1 MSSSTNSGLMR
12 FKIKSHL
19 KENLM
24 NRLMNRLGWG
34 KMLVE
39 WIPNSLRNAE
49 DSAPDSADRTDTLV
63 F

>member
-19 KENLM
+19 KENH
-24 NRLMNRLGWG
+24 MNRLGWG

-39 WIPNSLRNAE
+39 CIPNSLRNAE
-49 DSAPDSADRTDTLV
+49 DSADRTDTLV